1 MHLLITEYGTYAIM
15 INDVDTFTQQINS
28 IYGNEDNKF
37 DFQSK
42 LESLYNNL
50 LLNPTLGIWSSD
62 IEKYEEK
69 LLKFIN
75 NIDNA
80 NSFGNL

>member
-1 MHLLITEYGTYAIM
+1 M
-15 INDVDTFTQQINS
+15 
-28 IYGNEDNKF
+28 
-37 DFQSK
+37 
-42 LESLYNNL
+42 ESLYNNL

-80 NSFGNL
+80 NSFGNLGVSLYRAKPNLTGWQKLNYTKIPGTKKYEVKPEDCL